1 MPIPTLQFV
10 VLLVQVGPGETD
22 KCKWLILAY
31 VNLNVWHFQSLE
43 IRRALL
49 CSSQL
54 DQLIFFGS
62 TWNLYSVL
70 MMILFFFFSRFVVH
84 FTFIPKAIKYMI
96 YPLASLVTYLSILY
110 LLQSVPYAASH
121 LQNLEVGKS
130 EGSYILKSKVTSQS
144 GSSLLSCCKDPP
156 EII

>member
-1 MPIPTLQFV
+1 M
-10 VLLVQVGPGETD
+10 
-22 KCKWLILAY
+22 
-31 VNLNVWHFQSLE
+31 
-43 IRRALL
+43 
-49 CSSQL
+49 
-54 DQLIFFGS
+54 
-62 TWNLYSVL
+62 
-70 MMILFFFFSRFVVH
+70 H